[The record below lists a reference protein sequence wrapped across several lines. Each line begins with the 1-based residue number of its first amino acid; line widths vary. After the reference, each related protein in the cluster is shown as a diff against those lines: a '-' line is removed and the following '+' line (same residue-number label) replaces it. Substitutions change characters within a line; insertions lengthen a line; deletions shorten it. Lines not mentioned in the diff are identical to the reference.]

1 MQIKTTAFTDGS
13 LIPRR
18 FTCEGEDTS
27 PALTWGDA
35 PAGTASFV
43 LIVDDPDAPRGTW
56 THWTLFNL
64 PATTTN
70 LGEGWRSGA
79 GGTSGRNDFGNTGY
93 GGPCPPRGHGPHR
106 YFFRLYALDV
116 AHLALA
122 EGAARK
128 DLERAMAGHVLAQA
142 QWMGRYERR

>member
-18 FTCEGEDTS
+18 FTCEGDDLS
-27 PALTWGDA
+27 PALTWTDP
-35 PAGTASFV
+35 PAGTAGFA

-56 THWTLFNL
+56 THWTLFDL
-64 PATTTN
+64 PATTTG
-70 LGEGWRSGA
+70 LAEGWRGGA
-79 GGTSGRNDFGNTGY
+79 GGTSGRNDFGNPGY

-116 AHLALA
+116 ATLGLA

-142 QWMGRYERR
+142 QLMGRYERR

>member
-1 MQIKTTAFTDGS
+1 MYVKTTAFTDGS

-18 FTCEGEDTS
+18 CTCEGEDVS

-64 PATTTN
+64 PATAN
-70 LGEGWRSGA
+70 GLAEGWRAGA
-79 GGTSGRNDFGNTGY
+79 GGMSGHNDFGNTGY
-93 GGPCPPRGHGPHR
+93 GGPCPPRGHGVHR
-106 YFFRLYALDV
+106 YFIRLYALDV
-116 AHLALA
+116 ASLALR

-128 DLERAMAGHVLAQA
+128 DLEATMAGHVLAQA
-142 QWMGRYERR
+142 QLMGRYERR

>member
-1 MQIKTTAFTDGS
+1 MQIRTTAFTDGS

-18 FTCEGEDTS
+18 FTCEGEDVS

-43 LIVDDPDAPRGTW
+43 VIVDDPDAPRGTW

-64 PATTTN
+64 PAATSG
-70 LGEGWRSGA
+70 LAEGWRTGA
-79 GGTSGRNDFGNTGY
+79 GGTSGRNDFGNIGY

>member
-1 MQIKTTAFTDGS
+1 MQIRTTAFTDGS

-18 FTCEGEDTS
+18 FTCEGEDVS

-43 LIVDDPDAPRGTW
+43 VIVDDPDAPRGTW
-56 THWTLFNL
+56 THCTLFNL
-64 PATTTN
+64 PAATSG
-70 LGEGWRSGA
+70 LAESWHSGA

-128 DLERAMAGHVLAQA
+128 ELERAMAGHVLAQA

>member
-1 MQIKTTAFTDGS
+1 MQIKTAAFTDGS
-13 LIPRR
+13 LIPQR
-18 FTCEGEDTS
+18 FTCEGDDVS
-27 PALTWGDA
+27 PALSWTDP
-35 PAGTASFV
+35 PAGTASFA

-64 PATTTN
+64 PATTTG
-70 LGEGWRSGA
+70 LAEGWRA

-128 DLERAMAGHVLAQA
+128 ELERAMAGHVVAQA